1 MAGGSGAKR
10 QIPEHARTFGKYR
23 LLTRLATGGM
33 AEIFLARLS
42 GAAGFQ
48 KHLVLKRILPQ
59 YAEDE
64 HFVAMFLDE
73 ARIAAQI
80 SHPNVCQ
87 VFELG
92 ELDGQY
98 FMTMEYLDGVP
109 LASLM
114 RRASRTPRA
123 GDVRLISGLMTQAS
137 AGLHHAHEL
146 KDTSGHLLGLVHRDV
161 TPQNLFVTV
170 DGVLKVLD
178 FGVAKAAGASARTR
192 TGSVKGKYAY
202 MSPEQLK
209 GEALDRR
216 ADVFALGTVLFECL
230 TGRRLFWRDTDFLIF
245 KAINEDPIPA
255 VKDYRPDI
263 SPVLG
268 EIVAKAIHRDREKR
282 YPTVRAFGEA
292 VAEAVAPLGGPLGNP
307 AIAEAVNEILADEI
321 MERRV
326 LVQKAIAQASGDLSG
341 PVSASLAEAP
351 TMAAMPGAMELE
363 TTHRR
368 GWLIAGLIVTMCIGA
383 VAGALLWRSRLSPE
397 DAPATVVAAPD
408 AAPVV
413 VTHPPVDAAP
423 AAPPQPKVVAAPP
436 EVKHVAP
443 KPKPIVGPPGFVS
456 IDSKPYATIFVDG
469 KSVGETPLFKL
480 SLTPGKHRVRAV
492 SSGGG
497 EQNFVVTV
505 QPGKESPP
513 KRLVW

>member
-1 MAGGSGAKR
+1 MAGGSGASRK
-10 QIPEHARTFGKYR
+10 IPEHARAFGKYT

-87 VFELG
+87 VYELG
-92 ELDGQY
+92 EVDGQY
-98 FMTMEYLDGVP
+98 FLTMEYLDGVP

-123 GDVRLISGLMTQAS
+123 ADTRLIAGLMVQAS

-146 KDTSGHLLGLVHRDV
+146 RDANGRPLGLVHRDV

-216 ADVFALGTVLFECL
+216 ADVFALGVVLFEAL

-245 KAINEDPIPA
+245 KAINEDPIPL
-255 VKDYRPDI
+255 VRDYRVDCP
-263 SPVLG
+263 LALA
-268 EIVAKAIHRDREKR
+268 EIVARAIDRDRENR
-282 YPTVRAFGEA
+282 YPTVRAMGEA
-292 VAEAVAPLGGPLGNP
+292 VAEVVQPLGNP
-307 AIAEAVNEILADEI
+307 AIAEAINEILADEI
-321 MERRV
+321 MERRL
-326 LVQKAIAQASGDLSG
+326 LVQKAIANASGDVTG
-341 PVSASLAEAP
+341 PFSLVEAP
-351 TMAAMPGAMELE
+351 TMAAPMAAPGEP
-363 TTHRR
+363 RR
-368 GWLIAGLIVTMCIGA
+368 SRWMA
-383 VAGALLWRSRLSPE
+383 VALVLSAAAILAAGIVIGVRSVGNVEPQPSVTAPPPE
-397 DAPATVVAAPD
+397 DAASVVKVIPD
-408 AAPVV
+408 AAPV
-413 VTHPPVDAAP
+413 AP
-423 AAPPQPKVVAAPP
+423 APAVA
-436 EVKHVAP
+436 VAP
-443 KPKPIVGPPGFVS
+443 VKTPPPPPRHVSAPRPKPPVGPPGFVS

-469 KSVGETPLFKL
+469 RNVGETPVFKL
-480 SLTPGKHRVRAV
+480 QLTPGKHRVRAV
-492 SSGGG
+492 SSAGG
-497 EQNFVVTV
+497 EQSFTLSVES
-505 QPGKESPP
+505 GKESPP

>member
-10 QIPEHARTFGKYR
+10 EIPEHARTFGKYR

-123 GDVRLISGLMTQAS
+123 GDVRLIAGLMTQAS

-146 KDTSGHLLGLVHRDV
+146 KDPSGHLLGLVHRDV

-209 GEALDRR
+209 GEPLDRR

-255 VKDYRPDI
+255 VQDFRPEC
-263 SPVLG
+263 PPMLG
-268 EIVAKAIHRDREKR
+268 EIVAKAISRDREKR
-282 YPTVRAFGEA
+282 YPTARAFGEA
-292 VAEAVAPLGGPLGNP
+292 VAEAVALLGGPMGNP
-307 AIAEAVNEILADEI
+307 AIAEAVNEILSDEI
-321 MERRV
+321 MERRL
-326 LVQKAIAQASGDLSG
+326 LVQKAIAQTSGDVTG
-341 PVSASLAEAP
+341 PVRMVEAP
-351 TMAAMPGAMELE
+351 TVPDIPIAVGAGE
-363 TTHRR
+363 THRR
-368 GWLIAGLIVTMCIGA
+368 GWLIAGVIVAMCIGA
-383 VAGALLWRSRLSPE
+383 VAAAILWRRGLE
-397 DAPATVVAAPD
+397 PAVTPVVAAPD

-413 VTHPPVDAAP
+413 VVSHPAVDAAP
-423 AAPPQPKVVAAPP
+423 VAPPHPKVVAAPP

-443 KPKPIVGPPGFVS
+443 KPKPVVGPPGFVS

-469 KSVGETPLFKL
+469 RNMGETPLFKL
-480 SLTPGKHRVRAV
+480 SLLPGKHRVRAV

-497 EQNFVVTV
+497 EQNFVLTV

>member
-1 MAGGSGAKR
+1 MAGGSGASRKV
-10 QIPEHARTFGKYR
+10 PEHARTFGKYT

-123 GDVRLISGLMTQAS
+123 ADVRLIAGLMVQAS

-146 KDTSGHLLGLVHRDV
+146 KDNAGHLLGLVHRDV

-209 GEALDRR
+209 GETIDRR
-216 ADVFALGTVLFECL
+216 ADVFALGTVLFESL

-245 KAINEDPIPA
+245 KAINEDPVPV

-268 EIVAKAIHRDREKR
+268 EIVAKAIDRDREKR

-292 VAEAVAPLGGPLGNP
+292 LAEAVAPLGGPMGNP
-307 AIAEAVNEILADEI
+307 AIAEAVNDILSDEI
-321 MERRV
+321 MERRL
-326 LVQKAIAQASGDLSG
+326 LVQKAIASATGAENTGRIQRIDADTVAGM
-341 PVSASLAEAP
+341 PVSLVAEAP
-351 TMAAMPGAMELE
+351 R
-363 TTHRR
+363 RR
-368 GWLIAGLIVTMCIGA
+368 GWMIASLIVTMCIGA
-383 VAGALLWRSRLSPE
+383 VAGALLWRSQLRPE
-397 DAPATVVAAPD
+397 PAVLPMPAPD
-408 AAPVV
+408 AATIVVQPVV
-413 VTHPPVDAAP
+413 EPAPV
-423 AAPPQPKVVAAPP
+423 APPPPPAVAIPAP
-436 EVKHVAP
+436 VKHVAAP
-443 KPKPIVGPPGFVS
+443 HPRPPVGPPGFVS

-469 KSVGETPLFKL
+469 KNVGETPVFKL
-480 SLTPGKHRVRAV
+480 TLVPGKHHVRAV
-492 SSGGG
+492 SSAGG
-497 EQNFVVTV
+497 EQNFTLMV
-505 QPGKESPP
+505 QSGKESPP
-513 KRLVW
+513 RRLVW